1 MPPHS
6 GQIYGKKSNRLFSS
20 KQVSPRAPVGN
31 YPVARIGYEL
41 NVLGSRLV
49 IKHDDF

>member
-1 MPPHS
+1 MPPHA
-6 GQIYGKKSNRLFSS
+6 GQMDSKKSSRLFCS
-20 KQVSPRAPVGN
+20 KQVLPRAPVGN

-49 IKHDDF
+49 IKRDC